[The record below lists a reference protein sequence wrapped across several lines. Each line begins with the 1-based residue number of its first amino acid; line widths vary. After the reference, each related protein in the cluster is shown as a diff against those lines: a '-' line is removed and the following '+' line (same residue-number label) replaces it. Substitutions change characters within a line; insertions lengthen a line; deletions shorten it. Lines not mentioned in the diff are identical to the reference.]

1 MRILISLCGLW
12 CAATATAIDL
22 ALPPANTNFVSQIVA
37 QGEGYQIQALRFP
50 FAGLERSLR
59 RGEAAQVGHVLLHTR
74 LKTGQGRE
82 MLRTKTTREW
92 RTRVG
97 GFWHN
102 RIAGVAKD
110 AERLYVAVW
119 SARGRGL
126 APTFLLPAER
136 RPANS
141 PRYHSALEV
150 RVFALADGR
159 LLHKAAVPGAP
170 AAVPPETAAGPGPL
184 KVGKAGVDCH
194 GTRLRFEGTKLK
206 PGDAKR

>member
-1 MRILISLCGLW
+1 MRILIPLCGLW
-12 CAATATAIDL
+12 CAATASAIDL
-22 ALPPANTNFVSQIVA
+22 AVPAVSTNFVSQIVA
-37 QGEGYQIQALRFP
+37 RGEGYQIQALRFP
-50 FAGLERSLR
+50 FAGIERSLR
-59 RGEAAQVGHVLLHTR
+59 RGEAAQIGHVLLHTR
-74 LKTGQGRE
+74 MKDGRGRE
-82 MLRTKTTREW
+82 LLHTKTTREW

-119 SARGRGL
+119 SAHGRGV
-126 APTFLLPAER
+126 APSFLLPAER
-136 RPANS
+136 RPAHP
-141 PRYHSALEV
+141 PRHHASLEV

-159 LLHKAAVPGAP
+159 FLHKAAVPGAP

-184 KVGKAGVDCH
+184 KVVKGGVDCH

-206 PGDAKR
+206 AGDAKR